1 MTFPTAPA
9 PDIEWTK
16 LGLAVTD
23 MVNGHI
29 ESTYSVEEGKWT
41 APKFIEDPYL
51 RVHGLS
57 TALNYGQQVYEGLKA
72 YRTQSGKIQIFR
84 PAFHAARMQHSAD
97 VVSIP
102 PVPIGH
108 FIAAVNAAVVY
119 NAEWVPPYD
128 SGAALYI
135 RPVLFGSSGHLALT
149 PPAEYT
155 LCVYVQPFSSYH
167 GTAPLPAVTLEDFDR
182 AAPKGTG
189 HAKIGGNY
197 APVMKWSKHAMKAGF
212 PMTLHLDSKT
222 GEDIDEFSTSGFMGV
237 KITQQ
242 EGGAE
247 QVVLVV
253 PKSDNIINSV
263 TSDSLMAIGK
273 GLGYQVEHRTVKYA
287 ELSTFS
293 EVMAVGTAACLVP
306 IRSITHQSRG
316 DYFVYTTESAAGPV
330 CQKLYTELTS
340 LQRGDREDSLEWCHE
355 VKQVLDGVVQK

>member
-1 MTFPTAPA
+1 
-9 PDIEWTK
+9 
-16 LGLAVTD
+16 
-23 MVNGHI
+23 
-29 ESTYSVEEGKWT
+29 
-41 APKFIEDPYL
+41 
-51 RVHGLS
+51 
-57 TALNYGQQVYEGLKA
+57 
-72 YRTQSGKIQIFR
+72 
-84 PAFHAARMQHSAD
+84 MQLSAD

-135 RPVLFGSSGHLALT
+135 RPVLFGSSGHLSLT

-167 GTAPLPAVTLEDFDR
+167 GTAPLPAVTLEEFDR

-222 GEDIDEFSTSGFMGV
+222 GENIDEFSTSGFIGV
-237 KITQQ
+237 RITKQ
-242 EGGAE
+242 EEGME

-273 GLGYQVEHRTVKYA
+273 GLDYQVEHRTVRNWFSQLAADWLANQYQVKYA

-316 DYFVYTTESAAGPV
+316 DCFVYTAEDTAGPV
-330 CQKLYTELTS
+330 CQKLYAELTN
-340 LQRGDREDSLEWCHE
+340 LQRGDSEDRLEWCHE
-355 VKQVLDGVVQK
+355 VKEMLEKVDCKGN